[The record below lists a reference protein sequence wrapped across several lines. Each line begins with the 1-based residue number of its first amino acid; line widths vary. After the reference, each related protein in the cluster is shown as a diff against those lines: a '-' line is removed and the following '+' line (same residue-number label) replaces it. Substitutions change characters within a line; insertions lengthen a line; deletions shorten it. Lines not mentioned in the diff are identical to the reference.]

1 MGLLLFLV
9 TLPISLVIGPLI
21 FVALTTGSFILL
33 GVLIDILILLVLI
46 SNAIRSAANVVFRAL
61 LYNYA
66 TGRTIPEEVDESMF
80 ASAFVGKA

>member
-9 TLPISLVIGPLI
+9 TLPIFLVMGPLI
-21 FVALTTGSFILL
+21 FVALTTESFILL
-33 GVLIDILILLVLI
+33 GVLIGIHILLVLI
-46 SNAIRSAANVVFRAL
+46 SNAVSSAANVVFRAL

-80 ASAFVGKA
+80 ASAFAGKV